1 MKKRHEFFLALVKE
15 YKARERGDEINFN
28 TFDIYIVFPKL
39 VNYGATTEAVVL
51 GKDHNE
57 LMTINDFIKL
67 DDWASSFNSNKWRGY
82 VFVTDRIDKSIALE
96 VSQQFILKGEA
107 KLKNPSAYLRGVEE

>member
-1 MKKRHEFFLALVKE
+1 MTVEFNK
-15 YKARERGDEINFN
+15 
-28 TFDIYIVFPKL
+28 FDIYIVFPKQ

-57 LMTINDFIKL
+57 LMTINDFVKL

-82 VFVTDRIDKSIALE
+82 VFVTDKIDKSIAFE
-96 VSQQFILKGEA
+96 VAQKFILKDKA
-107 KLKNPSAYLRGVEE
+107 KLKNPSAYLRGIDN